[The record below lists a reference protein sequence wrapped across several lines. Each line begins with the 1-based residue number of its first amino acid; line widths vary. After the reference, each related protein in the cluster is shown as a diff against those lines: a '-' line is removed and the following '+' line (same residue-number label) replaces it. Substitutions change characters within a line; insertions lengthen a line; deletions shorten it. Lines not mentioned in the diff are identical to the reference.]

1 MKKRLLLLGLIVN
14 IAVSAVAVIDD
25 MKFSRLDTRD
35 GLSNSQIIS
44 IFRDSKGFMWFSTPY
59 GLNRYDGYRFKTF
72 YSVAKDTTTLRSNYV
87 DEVFEAFDGKL
98 WIRQNMNYTVYDPV
112 TEKFDRHPEL
122 WLREHGVKGGIEK
135 LFIDS
140 HKDFWVKTY
149 DEGFW
154 HFNPRTG
161 KIKQWRLGYGPQEF
175 NSDFGVS
182 TFVEYGKS
190 VLVSSFNGE
199 IFCFNREDDRISW
212 KSNYL
217 RKRGFTNNQDC
228 KLRVDRFGNLF
239 VVTTRSTFVKTNRLS
254 SLHWC

>member
-14 IAVSAVAVIDD
+14 LTVSAVAVIDD

-122 WLREHGVKGGIEK
+122 WLREHGVKGGIE
-135 LFIDS
+135 
-140 HKDFWVKTY
+140 T
-149 DEGFW
+149 
-154 HFNPRTG
+154 
-161 KIKQWRLGYGPQEF
+161 
-175 NSDFGVS
+175 
-182 TFVEYGKS
+182 
-190 VLVSSFNGE
+190 LVSALLLSMAKVCWFHLLMVRYSALTVKMTESVGRAITCVSVALPTIRIVSCVLTGLA
-199 IFCFNREDDRISW
+199 IFLW
-212 KSNYL
+212 L
-217 RKRGFTNNQDC
+217 PPGQP
-228 KLRVDRFGNLF
+228 L
-239 VVTTRSTFVKTNRLS
+239 
-254 SLHWC
+254 